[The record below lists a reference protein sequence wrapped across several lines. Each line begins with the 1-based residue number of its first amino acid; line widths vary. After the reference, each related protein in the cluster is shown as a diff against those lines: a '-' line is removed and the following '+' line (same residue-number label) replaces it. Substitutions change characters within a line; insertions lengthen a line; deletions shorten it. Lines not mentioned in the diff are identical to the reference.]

1 MTVASEISEPEG
13 RAPGAVA
20 AVRRLYA
27 SSRFKLALIA
37 FDIAVV
43 ISFLVLTFVPRQPW
57 VPVLEIAMGLLLLAE
72 LTGRVVAAE
81 RRIRCLLRPTSL
93 LDMVIIVSLF
103 VPTLTGSFAFLR
115 VVRAVRLFHTLDIA
129 HELRGRSSWF
139 AAHEE
144 VVRSVTHI
152 LIFLLVTSAV
162 VYEAQV
168 DINPDVNTFSDALY
182 FTVTTVTTTG
192 FGDITLRGET
202 GRLISMV
209 IMIAGLSLFVRLA
222 QSIFRPSKVKHLCDR
237 CGLSRHD
244 PDAVHCKHC
253 GNYVHIPTE
262 GSG

>member
-1 MTVASEISEPEG
+1 MA
-13 RAPGAVA
+13 RARGLSNPDRRTPIAVA

-27 SSRFKLALIA
+27 SSRFKFALIA
-37 FDIAVV
+37 FDIMVV
-43 ISFLVLTFVPRQPW
+43 VSFLVLTFVPRESW
-57 VPVLEIAMGLLLLAE
+57 VPILEVAIGLLLLAE
-72 LTGRVVAAE
+72 LTGRLIAAE
-81 RRIRCLLRPTSL
+81 RRIRCLARVTSL
-93 LDMVIIVSLF
+93 LDMVIIASLF

-115 VVRAVRLFHTLDIA
+115 VVRAVRLFHTLDLA
-129 HELRGRSSWF
+129 HELRGRSAWF
-139 AAHEE
+139 ASNEE

-152 LIFLLVTSAV
+152 LIFLLVTSAI

-168 DINPDVNTFSDALY
+168 DINSDINTFSDALY

-202 GRLISMV
+202 GRLISMA
-209 IMIAGLSLFVRLA
+209 IMITGITLFVRLA
-222 QSIFRPSKVKHLCDR
+222 QSILRPSKVHHLCDR

-262 GSG
+262 GVG